1 MLCKV
6 RRVIDRWIGIQC
18 KTDRDHGLM
27 AERLDAMVSRMP
39 WLYAILIVNLGG
51 LLISLRQPI
60 SPLIATGIFLFLVLS
75 IRLIHWLRLSRRSF
89 TRAQS
94 LKELRHICLIGIFVC
109 AAYCLWTFAL
119 YAQLG
124 DHGRNHLVLFGSL
137 AALGCSF
144 ALTPLPFAA
153 KVPLFLL
160 ALPLALLL
168 ISTGKIAYVGMGV
181 TLLTLIF
188 VMTRLI
194 NAENLTFRRLVNS
207 RFDIEAEKHRAERAE
222 RTALEERSHA
232 TTIANTDFLTG
243 LANRRSLLSAIDR
256 ACGAQEPTMVAL
268 LDLDGF
274 KTINDNFGHS
284 TGDALLVEVS
294 RRLRELLEP
303 SGIVARLGGD
313 EFALL
318 LRGRSKDVARDV
330 VADAIQ
336 RLGEPHSCE
345 GRQLIVSA
353 CAGVAFTQ
361 AGESDPT
368 QMIRRADIALFAAKR
383 KGRQRMEVF
392 SPELEREIKR
402 RAEIEVALRSPGVER
417 EIELAFQPILDLG
430 TMEVTSFEA
439 LARWR
444 HSELGWISPS
454 EFIPITEQIPVIEK
468 ISDGLLIRACHEAL
482 HWPETVSLSFNLS
495 AVHLCS
501 SGAAERVIDIVR
513 RCNLNPARLQI
524 EVTETALMG
533 DFDAARR
540 SLAQLRGEGV
550 RLVLDDFGAG
560 YASISYLRE
569 MQFDAIK
576 LDGSLVTAANGPKG
590 YPLLKGVIE
599 LCRAVGL
606 PCVAEHVETEGSV
619 GLLRDLGCQFAQGY
633 WLARPMSAESARQ
646 ITKSGLIPFGPARIL
661 KQQMNKAIPLR
672 ARRTRSSGL
681 DRRPST

>member
-1 MLCKV
+1 MLFKA
-6 RRVIDRWIGIQC
+6 RRVIDKWIGIHC
-18 KTDRDHGLM
+18 KTDRDYGLM
-27 AERLDAMVSRMP
+27 TERLDAMVSRMP

-51 LLISLRQPI
+51 LLISLRRPVN
-60 SPLIATGIFLFLVLS
+60 PLIAAGIFLFILLS
-75 IRLIHWLRLSRRSF
+75 IRLIHWVGLSRRSF
-89 TRAQS
+89 TREQS
-94 LKELRHICLIGIFVC
+94 LKELRHICLIGLFVC

-119 YAQLG
+119 YEQLG
-124 DHGRNHLVLFGSL
+124 DDGRNHVVLFGSL

-160 ALPLALLL
+160 ALPLAFLL
-168 ISTGKIAYVGMGV
+168 ISTGEIAYVGMGV
-181 TLLTLIF
+181 TLITLIY

-194 NAENLTFRRLVNS
+194 DAENLTFRRLVNS
-207 RFDIEAEKHRAERAE
+207 RFDIEVEKHRAELAE
-222 RTALEERSHA
+222 RTALEERTHA

-243 LANRRSLLSAIDR
+243 LANRRSLLSAINR
-256 ACGAQEPTMVAL
+256 ACDAREATMVAL

-274 KTINDNFGHS
+274 KTINDTFGHS
-284 TGDALLVEVS
+284 TGDALLIEVS
-294 RRLRELLEP
+294 RRLRDLLEP
-303 SGIVARLGGD
+303 WGIVARLGGD

-318 LRGRSKDVARDV
+318 LRSRSEEVARDV
-330 VADAIQ
+330 VEQAIQ

-345 GRQLIVSA
+345 GRELVVSA
-353 CAGVAFTQ
+353 CAGVAFTP

-368 QMIRRADIALFAAKR
+368 QTIRMADIALFAAKR

-402 RAEIEVALRSPGVER
+402 RAEIEVALRSPGVES
-417 EIELAFQPILDLG
+417 EIELAFQPILDLA

-444 HSELGWISPS
+444 HSELGWIPPS

-468 ISDGLLIRACHEAL
+468 ISEGLLTRACKEAL

-495 AVHLCS
+495 AIHLCS
-501 SGAAERVIDIVR
+501 NGAAERIIEVVR
-513 RCNLNPARLQI
+513 RANLDTARLQI

-540 SLAQLRGEGV
+540 SLAQLRAEGV

-576 LDGSLVTAANGPKG
+576 LDGSLITAANGVQG
-590 YPLLKGVIE
+590 HPLLKGVIE

-619 GLLRDLGCQFAQGY
+619 GMLRDLGCQFAQGY
-633 WLARPMSAESARQ
+633 WLARPMSAQSARQ
-646 ITKSGLIPFGPARIL
+646 LTESGLVPFGPARIL
-661 KQQMNKAIPLR
+661 KQQMNRIPGL
-672 ARRTRSSGL
+672 TRQIH
-681 DRRPST
+681 

>member
-1 MLCKV
+1 
-6 RRVIDRWIGIQC
+6 
-18 KTDRDHGLM
+18 
-27 AERLDAMVSRMP
+27 
-39 WLYAILIVNLGG
+39 
-51 LLISLRQPI
+51 
-60 SPLIATGIFLFLVLS
+60 
-75 IRLIHWLRLSRRSF
+75 
-89 TRAQS
+89 
-94 LKELRHICLIGIFVC
+94 
-109 AAYCLWTFAL
+109 
-119 YAQLG
+119 
-124 DHGRNHLVLFGSL
+124 
-137 AALGCSF
+137 
-144 ALTPLPFAA
+144 
-153 KVPLFLL
+153 
-160 ALPLALLL
+160 
-168 ISTGKIAYVGMGV
+168 
-181 TLLTLIF
+181 
-188 VMTRLI
+188 
-194 NAENLTFRRLVNS
+194 
-207 RFDIEAEKHRAERAE
+207 
-222 RTALEERSHA
+222 
-232 TTIANTDFLTG
+232 
-243 LANRRSLLSAIDR
+243 
-256 ACGAQEPTMVAL
+256 MVAL

-274 KTINDNFGHS
+274 KTINDKFGHS